1 MLNHYPDVLT
11 VEQAAHILCVSEKS
25 LYRLLRDGTIGC
37 KRIGRKYL
45 IPRTKRQ
52 SSKGGNSL
60 NTFQMIHEWIG
71 MGTKCT
77 QYSLLHRG

>member
-25 LYRLLRDGTIGC
+25 LYRLLRDGAIGC

-45 IPRTKRQ
+45 IPKLCVADYLCSARYAAKR
-52 SSKGGNSL
+52 
-60 NTFQMIHEWIG
+60 
-71 MGTKCT
+71 
-77 QYSLLHRG
+77 

>member
-37 KRIGRKYL
+37 KRIGRKLCVADYL
-45 IPRTKRQ
+45 CSARYAAKR
-52 SSKGGNSL
+52 
-60 NTFQMIHEWIG
+60 
-71 MGTKCT
+71 
-77 QYSLLHRG
+77 